1 MSPRPRPSSPDT
13 ASGSRRS
20 PGEALYD
27 LIYDT
32 GERNNLIASPAHAT
46 LAEELRGR
54 LRAEMER
61 TNDPLLHGPIPVQ
74 KTWKVNKPDCEMA
87 SSKDPDD
94 YISLGV

>member
-1 MSPRPRPSSPDT
+1 
-13 ASGSRRS
+13 
-20 PGEALYD
+20 
-27 LIYDT
+27 
-32 GERNNLIASPAHAT
+32 
-46 LAEELRGR
+46 
-54 LRAEMER
+54 MER